1 MTVEQVTDEQ
11 VVTQVLRGD
20 SESFRIIVDRYQ
32 QHVYNIGMR
41 FFHREDD
48 AYDFVQEVF
57 LKVFN
62 NLGTYRQK
70 GKFRSW
76 LLKLAYNHGI
86 NMIKSSR
93 TEPEFDE
100 FMKPSDAPTPER
112 QHIKGEIEGLLSKEM
127 ENLPVKYRVCLDLF
141 FFAGMSF
148 NDISNITDLPVNTIK
163 SHVFRAKRQL
173 RDALRGTMAEE
184 YYEM

>member
-1 MTVEQVTDEQ
+1 MTVEQVTDED

-20 SESFRIIVDRYQ
+20 SESFRIIVERYQ

-57 LKVFN
+57 LKVYN

-70 GKFRSW
+70 GRFKSW
-76 LLKLAYNHGI
+76 MLKLAYNHGI
-86 NMIKSSR
+86 NMVKSSR
-93 TEPEFDE
+93 VEPEFDE
-100 FMKPSDAPTPER
+100 FMKPSDTPTPEH
-112 QHIKGEIEGLLSKEM
+112 QHIKGEIRYLLLNEIEKLE
-127 ENLPVKYRVCLDLF
+127 PKYRVCLDLF
-141 FFAGMSF
+141 FFAGLSF
-148 NDISNITDLPVNTIK
+148 NEISSITDFPVNTIK

-173 RDALRGTMAEE
+173 RDGLRGTMAEE
-184 YYEM
+184 YYEV